1 MKYFSFYIGI
11 FLLLF
16 SVKSTAQQKD
26 SVQTMRRFIKL
37 CQAYKQT
44 PLHLSLEYTASVNFA
59 AAPDEQSTLQA
70 EFYLTSA
77 GAYMKFGELEQ
88 LVSDSMALLVS
99 EKMQRMFL
107 YTRAAPVI
115 AQMKAMAGM
124 PVPESSVKN
133 MCDKYRVSTGSA
145 SDGTKSI
152 VLENRNILQKTSL
165 PGETI
170 ELRYDA
176 AAEVPVRIVVVQRGL
191 VPIPRQEYEEKISQ
205 KEWKG
210 KLFKAEEED
219 YYYAVKEK
227 TETYVYKKIE
237 HEASVKIP
245 VRFEE
250 RIIKNDS
257 GKYVPVKAYENYI
270 LTEE

>member
-11 FLLLF
+11 FLLLI

-59 AAPDEQSTLQA
+59 AAPEEQSTLQA

-99 EKMQRMFL
+99 EKMQRMIL
-107 YTRAAPVI
+107 YTNAAPVI
-115 AQMKAMAGM
+115 AQMKAAAGM

-145 SDGTKSI
+145 SDGNKSI

-176 AAEVPVRIVVVQRGL
+176 VAEVPVRVVVVQRGFI
-191 VPIPRQEYEEKISQ
+191 PISREEYDKRVGQ
-205 KEWKG
+205 KDFVG
-210 KLFKAEEED
+210 KLYKEEEN
-219 YYYAVKEK
+219 YYAVKEK

-250 RIIKNDS
+250 RITKTES